1 MNNRMAFIDFCQG
14 LLNMNPIE
22 RWSPQQARLHPFITG
37 EKWTKPW
44 TVSVLVRLAIVC
56 VLKLWQPTGAASSQS
71 SSPSGQSS
79 SGGSGG
85 SAVDPKRPYGGLVPS
100 QPKGTRAYHD
110 AAAYNQHLAQHQA
123 YTAQAQ
129 AASQAAQNVYRNPYL
144 QPQTSQSQSTSY
156 GSGSQDAAGPN
167 FPAPQQFPPA
177 SQTSSHRTLTHQ
189 SSHGHLNVSTNP
201 STFYPSQS
209 TAGPGPG
216 PGPGGFAV
224 PPHMNPAAPGQ
235 SYYSSARTR
244 SNTIHNM
251 ADNIPPAL
259 ARLQHMNQD
268 VIGGRK
274 ALTPVLKRDDPLKE
288 WERRQQGKA
297 AAAATQ
303 SYPHLEQLQQQ
314 AELAAA
320 QGLTNWG
327 HGGPGR
333 YHPPSGLAHSYQP
346 NAMLVDEDR
355 RDVILSNARN
365 AAHGAG
371 GADPA
376 SNLFVSSSAN
386 IIPSPPQAYASN
398 STTTGNRYAATYS
411 QQSQQSAAAASANS
425 PFDGTID
432 RRGELGVMYVPLQPD
447 QYGPYNPGSNAGAGT
462 APRQVVP
469 PQQAVPTSFYGAGVV
484 PAGHALGNAQQRNP
498 FTGVDGQPQ
507 PNAKDQR
514 RKSGMELWTQ

>member
-44 TVSVLVRLAIVC
+44 T
-56 VLKLWQPTGAASSQS
+56 PTGAGSSQS

-100 QPKGTRAYHD
+100 QPKGTRAYQD

-144 QPQTSQSQSTSY
+144 QPQTSQSQSASY
-156 GSGSQDAAGPN
+156 SSGSQDSTGPN

-177 SQTSSHRTLTHQ
+177 PSQTSSHRTLTHQ
-189 SSHGHLNVSTNP
+189 SSHGHLNVSSNAAP
-201 STFYPSQS
+201 FYPGQS

-224 PPHMNPAAPGQ
+224 APHMNPTAPGQ

-274 ALTPVLKRDDPLKE
+274 ALTPVLKRDDAMKE

-297 AAAATQ
+297 AAAAQ

-327 HGGPGR
+327 HGSGR
-333 YHPPSGLAHSYQP
+333 YLPPSGLAHSYQP

-365 AAHGAG
+365 AAHGTG

-376 SNLFVSSSAN
+376 SNLFTSSSAN

-398 STTTGNRYAATYS
+398 STTTGNRYAATYP
-411 QQSQQSAAAASANS
+411 QQNQQAVAAAAAATNS
-425 PFDGTID
+425 PFDGTMD
-432 RRGELGVMYVPLQPD
+432 RRSDLGVMYVPLQPD
-447 QYGPYNPGSNAGAGT
+447 QYGPYNPASGAGAGT

-484 PAGHALGNAQQRNP
+484 PAGHALGNTQQRNP
-498 FTGVDGQPQ
+498 FTGTDGQPQ
-507 PNAKDQR
+507 PTAKDQR